1 MDIVRD
7 PGLSLVEKRT
17 MLASWASDA
26 RAVESAP
33 DLRTT
38 DDGTPVPVDDV
49 LAALRVLDGIER
61 NIGRP
66 IPRYRRILA
75 RGKHR
80 GADAAKVRADN
91 HARQGAAP
99 KPAHRRLSVEQA
111 KAIVAEEASRISRE
125 VEVKPDSVVLVGDRT
140 RWMATLRPERPRLD
154 EAALAAVAEASLR
167 IAREFELDT

>member
-17 MLASWASDA
+17 MLGSWASDA

-49 LAALRVLDGIER
+49 LAALRVLDEIER

-66 IPRYRRILA
+66 TPRYRRILA
-75 RGKHR
+75 RGKHG
-80 GADAAKVRADN
+80 GADAAKVRAVN
-91 HARQGAAP
+91 HVRQGAAP
-99 KPAHRRLSVEQA
+99 KPARRRLSVEQA
-111 KAIVAEEASRISRE
+111 KTIVAEEASRIGRDID
-125 VEVKPDSVVLVGDRT
+125 VKPDSVVIVGDRT
-140 RWMATLRPERPRLD
+140 RWMATLRPEKPRLD
-154 EAALAAVAEASLR
+154 EAELAVVAEASMR
-167 IAREFELDT
+167 VAREFELDT